1 MLEPEPKFYNTEDDT
16 EENKWN
22 IRFFFRYLSPYKEEM
37 AQLVLGMLT
46 ASILQLTL
54 PFLTQSLVDTGIRD
68 NNLGFIT
75 LILIS
80 QLVIFIAK
88 LSVDFI
94 RSWILLHVN
103 TRINIALISD
113 FLAKLMRLP
122 LHFFDTKMVGDTC
135 SGSGIMTALRLS

>member
-103 TRINIALISD
+103 TVL
-113 FLAKLMRLP
+113 
-122 LHFFDTKMVGDTC
+122 T
-135 SGSGIMTALRLS
+135 